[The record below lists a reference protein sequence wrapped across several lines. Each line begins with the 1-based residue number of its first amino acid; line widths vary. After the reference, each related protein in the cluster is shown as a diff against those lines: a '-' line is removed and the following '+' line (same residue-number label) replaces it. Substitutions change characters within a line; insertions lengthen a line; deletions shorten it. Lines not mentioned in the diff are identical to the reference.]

1 MNWGKLL
8 FGFDG
13 RMSRKAFW
21 LITLAMVVVSVILN
35 VVALAPLMAAAS
47 SGDPAA
53 MEGVSMPVWVWI
65 VFIPM
70 IWISIAMY
78 VKRFHDQDRSGWFT
92 VMALIPILNLVALI
106 MAGFIAGTPGP
117 NRFGEAPM
125 A

>member
-1 MNWGKLL
+1 MNWGKFL
-8 FGFDG
+8 FGLDG
-13 RMSRKAFW
+13 RISRKAFW
-21 LITLAMVVVSVILN
+21 LVFLAMFVVAVILQ

-53 MEGVSMPVWVWI
+53 MEGVSAPIWVWI

-70 IWISIAMY
+70 IWISIAVY

-92 VMALIPILNLVALI
+92 LLALIPVLNFVALI

-117 NRFGEAPM
+117 NRFGEGPM